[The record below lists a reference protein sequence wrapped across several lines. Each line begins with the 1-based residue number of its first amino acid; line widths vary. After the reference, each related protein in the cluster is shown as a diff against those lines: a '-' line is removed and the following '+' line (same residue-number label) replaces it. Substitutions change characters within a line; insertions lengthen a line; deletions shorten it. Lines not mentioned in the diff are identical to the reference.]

1 MPRTMQILLFASLVL
16 SGACAEQLHYT
27 MMAPQISADNRYIGP
42 EVEIA
47 FRFGSDRLGILVT
60 NTSEGEVSME
70 WRSCSFVTAEGQAV
84 RLIPMG
90 EPPVEK
96 LPPGARFPAVLTLDR
111 WHKAGKAGPIW
122 HRRETM
128 GKRLIYSPQLTP
140 GIPATVKVHLSLVFW
155 ELDEMGISMRRDEHL
170 AFEFAVQD
178 PADMAA
184 LLRGGGR

>member
-1 MPRTMQILLFASLVL
+1 MSRTLLFLLLVSLVL
-16 SGACAEQLHYT
+16 AGGCAKQLHYT
-27 MMAPQISADNRYIGP
+27 MMAPQISAENRYIGP

-60 NTSEGEVSME
+60 NTSEGEVSLE

-84 RLIPMG
+84 RLIPVG
-90 EPPVEK
+90 EFPVEK
-96 LPPGARFPAVLTLDR
+96 LPPGARFRAVLTLDR
-111 WHKAGKAGPIW
+111 WHKAGKAGPIL
-122 HRRETM
+122 HRRESM
-128 GKRLIYSPQLTP
+128 GKRLIYNPQLTP

-155 ELDEMGISMRRDEHL
+155 ELDEMGISMRRDENL

-184 LLRGGGR
+184 QLRGASL